1 MRHAAIVTRLFAGL
15 ALIAAATSFAAEP
28 VKTNSMGLSKT
39 SVFDTPTPKAYHEKA
54 GLPGPNKLL
63 PRAYSGAPPQVS
75 HSVSEFLPITAQSN
89 MCIACHN
96 QPWQWGQKREPGT
109 ATPIP
114 PSHYTDR
121 RNAPDKVGGQLV
133 GARYNCNQCHVSQT
147 DAPALVGNTF
157 SGGRARQ
164 ERLP

>member
-1 MRHAAIVTRLFAGL
+1 MRYAAIVTRLFAGI

-39 SVFDTPTPKAYHEKA
+39 SVFDTPTPKAYHEK
-54 GLPGPNKLL
+54 GGMPGSNKVL
-63 PRAYSGAPPQVS
+63 PRAYSGAPPQIS
-75 HSVSEFLPITAQSN
+75 HSIGDFLPITAQSN

-96 QPWQWGQKREPGT
+96 QPAQWGQKREQGT

-114 PSHYTDR
+114 PSHYTDQ
-121 RNAPDKVGGQLV
+121 RNPQGKVGENLV

-157 SGGRARQ
+157 SGGRAR
-164 ERLP
+164 

>member
-1 MRHAAIVTRLFAGL
+1 MRYISIIIRLFASVVL
-15 ALIAAATSFAAEP
+15 MAAASSFAAEP
-28 VKTNSMGLSKT
+28 IKTNSMGLSKT

-54 GLPGPNKLL
+54 GMPGSNKVL
-63 PRAYSGAPPQVS
+63 PRAYLGAPPQIS
-75 HSVSEFLPITAQSN
+75 HSIGDFLPITAQSN

-96 QPWQWGQKREPGT
+96 QPSQWGQPRQQGM

-114 PSHYTDR
+114 PSHYTDQ
-121 RNAPDKVGGQLV
+121 RNPQGKVGENLV

-157 SGGRARQ
+157 SSGHKR
-164 ERLP
+164 